1 MTSRGYA
8 AEPVSFPGM
17 PGLVAITGIAGNLGK
32 ALARLLHTEAQ
43 IVGID
48 RRPFRE
54 KPKDIEHHQIDVR
67 KRKVEEVF
75 RRRRIE
81 ALIHLGIMHD
91 PRIPFT
97 EAHSFNILGT
107 HKILDLC
114 VQHRVKKVVVL
125 SSSNAYGPLPE
136 NSNFLTE
143 ETPLMAASRYSDV
156 RDLVEVDM
164 YAQSFLWKH
173 PEIETVVL
181 RPVHIVGP
189 TVRNAPSNYLRLER
203 PITVLGFDPMVQLIH
218 VDDACRAMALALQP
232 GVRGV
237 YNVTGPGE
245 VPLSAVLRELGRK
258 PVPVPHFLV
267 RPLLRRAFEARLTS
281 FPPEEVDH
289 LQYLCAVDGSRA
301 ARDLGYAPRH
311 SMRETIRSVLPG

>member
-1 MTSRGYA
+1 MADVEIQDLS
-8 AEPVSFPGM
+8 
-17 PGLVAITGIAGNLGK
+17 LVVPRAVCITGISGNLGK
-32 ALARLLHTEAQ
+32 ALTRLLHGETR

-54 KPKDIEHHQIDVR
+54 RPKDVEHHQVDIR

-75 RRRRIE
+75 RGARVE

-91 PRIPFT
+91 PRVPFS

-107 HKILDLC
+107 QKLFDLC
-114 VQHRVKKVVVL
+114 VRHGVNKVVVL
-125 SSSNAYGPLPE
+125 SSANVYGPLPD

-143 ETPLMAASRYSDV
+143 EAPLMAADRFPSV
-156 RDLVEVDM
+156 RDLIELDM
-164 YAQSFLWKH
+164 YAQSFMWKH
-173 PEIETVVL
+173 PEIETVIL

-189 TVRNAPSNYLRLER
+189 TVKNAPSNYLRLAR

-218 VDDACRAMALALQP
+218 EEDVCRALALALRH
-232 GVRGV
+232 GARGV

-245 VPLSAVLRELGRK
+245 VPLSAIVRELGRR

-267 RPLLRRAFEARLTS
+267 RPLLRRAFAARLTS

-289 LQYLCAVDGSRA
+289 IQYLCAVDGSRA
-301 ARDLGYAPRH
+301 ARDLGFAPRH
-311 SMRETIRSVLPG
+311 GLRDTIRSVLAS

>member
-1 MTSRGYA
+1 MTSRGSA

-75 RRRRIE
+75 RRRHIK
-81 ALIHLGIMHD
+81 ALVHLGIMHD

-125 SSSNAYGPLPE
+125 SSSNVYGPLPE

-143 ETPLMAASRYSDV
+143 ETPLMAAARYSDV
-156 RDLVEVDM
+156 RDLIEVDM

-311 SMRETIRSVLPG
+311 SMRETIRSVLAG